1 MIIDIIKE
9 KMKVKQITKTLF
21 EVNNHSIKIQ
31 TKKGRKIILCSCQNS
46 SRFADNNLCHHKQ
59 LVLQYIYTKK
69 IKERLDKLIPVY
81 KNWDKLK
88 LPLNPRLLLNDL
100 ESLRRML

>member
-1 MIIDIIKE
+1 
-9 KMKVKQITKTLF
+9 MKVKQITKTLF
-21 EVNNHSIKIQ
+21 KVNNHSVKIQ
-31 TKKGRKIILCSCQNS
+31 TKKGRKIILCDCDNS
-46 SRFADNNLCHHKQ
+46 SLFGHNQFCSHKQ

-69 IKERLDKLIPVY
+69 IRERLNKLIPVY
-81 KNWDKLK
+81 KNWNDLK